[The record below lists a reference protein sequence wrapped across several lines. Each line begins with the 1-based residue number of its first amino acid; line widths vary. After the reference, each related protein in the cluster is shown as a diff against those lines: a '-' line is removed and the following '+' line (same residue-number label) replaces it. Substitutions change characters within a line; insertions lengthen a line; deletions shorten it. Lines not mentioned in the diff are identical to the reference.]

1 MNSDFEDVYGFVR
14 FHWLN
19 RMGGIDSYTAKR
31 NVTESIDI
39 SKETIKRKDN
49 VRQWQRDVPYN
60 GTIGNFDDSIYGN
73 MYTFG
78 RETLNIDAN
87 KNYTVYT
94 DPLPIVEARWLEEL
108 FTSPNVWIEKETEG
122 SKHLNDLEP
131 NSRPST
137 LGYWPVLITNTDIT
151 EVSEEDG
158 LVQIQI
164 QYTDSHSVNTQR
176 T

>member
-1 MNSDFEDVYGFVR
+1 MVQASIKRKFQSIDTISMNSDFEDVYGFVR

-49 VRQWQRDVPYN
+49 VRQWQRDVPYTGSLPTN
-60 GTIGNFDDSIYGN
+60 GIGNIDDSVYGN

-78 RETLNIDAN
+78 RETLNVDAN

-94 DPLPIVEARWLEEL
+94 DPL
-108 FTSPNVWIEKETEG
+108 S
-122 SKHLNDLEP
+122 
-131 NSRPST
+131 
-137 LGYWPVLITNTDIT
+137 
-151 EVSEEDG
+151 
-158 LVQIQI
+158 Q
-164 QYTDSHSVNTQR
+164 
-176 T
+176 